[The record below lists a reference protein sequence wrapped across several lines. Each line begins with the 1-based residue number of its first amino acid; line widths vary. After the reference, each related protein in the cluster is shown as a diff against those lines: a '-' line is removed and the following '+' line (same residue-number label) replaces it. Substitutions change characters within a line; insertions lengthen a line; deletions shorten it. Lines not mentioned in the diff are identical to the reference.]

1 MHLNDLNVRKSN
13 KLSLLRFLDFTIV
26 PGITSIAKIQIPLQ
40 DFLCPYQAKI
50 RTQNYILVQHKI
62 MAYLPLYFH
71 EKSVKRE
78 QLGYKFLKTL
88 DQPESAQ
95 NSSFLTNMIYCNRGF

>member
-1 MHLNDLNVRKSN
+1 MSLVHLICSEISSIGSQLNSIFFQEMHLNDLNVRKSN
-13 KLSLLRFLDFTIV
+13 KIIIAAFSLFHNGTWYNI
-26 PGITSIAKIQIPLQ
+26 K
-40 DFLCPYQAKI
+40 
-50 RTQNYILVQHKI
+50 TQNYILH
-62 MAYLPLYFH
+62 FH

-88 DQPESAQ
+88 YQPESAQ